1 MNITQERI
9 KEAIKNSGLSY
20 RELGEKIG
28 ISSTSI
34 YRYVQKS
41 VDKIPLFVIEKI
53 ANVTNTDVKW
63 LMGWD
68 EQEEKTVS
76 PEKQSFINK
85 IINMDEETFNR
96 YSQLLE
102 LFDAQRNQGKD

>member
-20 RELGEKIG
+20 RELAEKIG

-68 EQEEKTVS
+68 EKPESHIKQELHDYIDTIDDEKL
-76 PEKQSFINK
+76 EKAL
-85 IINMDEETFNR
+85 IILKTLNEE
-96 YSQLLE
+96 L
-102 LFDAQRNQGKD
+102 

>member
-20 RELGEKIG
+20 RELAEKIG

-68 EQEEKTVS
+68 EKPKSHIKQELHDYIDTIDDEKL
-76 PEKQSFINK
+76 EKAFIILKTLN
-85 IINMDEETFNR
+85 EE
-96 YSQLLE
+96 L
-102 LFDAQRNQGKD
+102 

>member
-20 RELGEKIG
+20 RELAEKIG

-68 EQEEKTVS
+68 DDS
-76 PEKQSFINK
+76 QSRSKKIFDSLNDLTDDEIIK
-85 IINMDEETFNR
+85 IIEYIKFVK
-96 YSQLLE
+96 S
-102 LFDAQRNQGKD
+102 QRNE

>member
-20 RELGEKIG
+20 RELAEKIG

-68 EQEEKTVS
+68 EKPESHIKQELHDYIDTIDDEKL
-76 PEKQSFINK
+76 EKAFIILKTLN
-85 IINMDEETFNR
+85 EE
-96 YSQLLE
+96 L
-102 LFDAQRNQGKD
+102 